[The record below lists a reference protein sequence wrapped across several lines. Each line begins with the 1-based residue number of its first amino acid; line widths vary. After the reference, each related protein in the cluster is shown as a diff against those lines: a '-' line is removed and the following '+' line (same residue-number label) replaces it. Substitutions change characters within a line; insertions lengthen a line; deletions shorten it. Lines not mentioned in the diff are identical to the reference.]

1 MSKGRS
7 KGRKSKRSVANK
19 GQAMAPIEGTGVAR
33 SGMRQFLR
41 AAGRTL
47 GMGGDAHKGKNLSA
61 VRHGQRYKD
70 NYGREY
76 VKLPNGSVMRAE
88 SYAVMVDRQAAY
100 ARASA
105 ARKAARA
112 VKA

>member
-7 KGRKSKRSVANK
+7 KGRKSKRVANK
-19 GQAMAPIEGTGVAR
+19 GQAITPQGLRGGVMNWVR
-33 SGMRQFLR
+33 H
-41 AAGRTL
+41 AGRML
-47 GMGGDAHKGKNLSA
+47 SGGEAKGRNLSA

-105 ARKAARA
+105 ARKAARM

>member
-19 GQAMAPIEGTGVAR
+19 GQAITPQGLRGGVMNWVR
-33 SGMRQFLR
+33 H
-41 AAGRTL
+41 AGRML
-47 GMGGDAHKGKNLSA
+47 SGGEVKGRNLSA

-88 SYAVMVDRQAAY
+88 SYAVMVGRQAAY

-105 ARKAARA
+105 ARKAARM

>member
-1 MSKGRS
+1 MNWVRHAGRMLSGGEVKGR
-7 KGRKSKRSVANK
+7 
-19 GQAMAPIEGTGVAR
+19 
-33 SGMRQFLR
+33 
-41 AAGRTL
+41 
-47 GMGGDAHKGKNLSA
+47 NLSA

-100 ARASA
+100 ARAAA
-105 ARKAARA
+105 ARKAAKM
-112 VKA
+112 VKV